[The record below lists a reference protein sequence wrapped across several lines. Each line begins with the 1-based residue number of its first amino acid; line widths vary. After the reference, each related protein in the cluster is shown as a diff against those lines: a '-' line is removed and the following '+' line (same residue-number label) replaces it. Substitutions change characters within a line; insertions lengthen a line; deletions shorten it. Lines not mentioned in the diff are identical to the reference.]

1 LPKYVKFNSL
11 KTDFFTTVGMTLV
24 WTLKRGVEN
33 FRQSCPISKIVTTGI
48 RESELFSLGHAPW
61 QVRWPRFR
69 LGPGLPVEGGIL
81 IINGAQSSRIS
92 TFSKAFAIQQFQL
105 EDLPELQVPQKSSN

>member
-1 LPKYVKFNSL
+1 
-11 KTDFFTTVGMTLV
+11 
-24 WTLKRGVEN
+24 
-33 FRQSCPISKIVTTGI
+33 
-48 RESELFSLGHAPW
+48 
-61 QVRWPRFR
+61 
-69 LGPGLPVEGGIL
+69 VEGGIL